1 MINSN
6 GRLKNYI
13 IGEEGKC
20 KRNEHTGEEF
30 RDKGK
35 SKYKKKE
42 ILVARK
48 SPSKKLPK

>member
-1 MINSN
+1 MDDKFER
-6 GRLKNYI
+6 GTRKLF
-13 IGEEGKC
+13 IGEGKC